1 MARPRREGLDYF
13 PMDTDFFESDGALL
27 AAGEDPLAL
36 GVYLRLLCRIY
47 RGETGYACAWGEREA
62 ALLAARMPE
71 QPGAQRVEQ
80 AAAACARAG
89 LFDEELLRRGLL
101 TSRDIQRRYFSAVGK
116 RLLKRLSRDGEIRLN
131 GDGLLLDGAEIA
143 ELICGESRRP
153 AGMALRRADG
163 GICLRLIPQRRENQ
177 SHRKTETKQE
187 INPKAE
193 TEEEQDSPPP
203 AGEAAAPFAPAAFAP
218 AGSAPAG
225 FAPAAS
231 VPEESSF
238 PEGNGTGT
246 AGEEAAETGEAGA
259 LRAGGTGA
267 PASGGSPAAGRN
279 LWRERGEQLRPPHGR
294 VAAAQRAALPRPT
307 LDAGKV
313 AAKRCGGTRAGGKGA
328 RPRRARVPG
337 QAHRRAQLFPAG
349 VHRRGAGGAAVYRF
363 GRAGEGVSPQMGS
376 GRRRLVRSQPQKPN
390 GTPARRKAR

>member
-177 SHRKTETKQE
+177 SHKKTETKQE

-203 AGEAAAPFAPAAFAP
+203 AGEAAAPSAPAAFAP
-218 AGSAPAG
+218 AGS
-225 FAPAAS
+225 
-231 VPEESSF
+231 VPEENSF
-238 PEGNGTGT
+238 MEGNGTGT
-246 AGEEAAETGEAGA
+246 AGEEAGETGETGA
-259 LRAGGTGA
+259 ARETPGRFGPGGRVRLLRAD
-267 PASGGSPAAGRN
+267 
-279 LWRERGEQLRPPHGR
+279 H
-294 VAAAQRAALPRPT
+294 
-307 LDAGKV
+307 
-313 AAKRCGGTRAGGKGA
+313 
-328 RPRRARVPG
+328 
-337 QAHRRAQLFPAG
+337 
-349 VHRRGAGGAAVYRF
+349 
-363 GRAGEGVSPQMGS
+363 
-376 GRRRLVRSQPQKPN
+376 RRLVETYGESAVSSCVRRMDEWLRRSGQHYRDPLSTLEKWLQSDAEERAQAERERAHAA
-390 GTPARRKAR
+390 PAYLGKRTGAHNFSQREYTDAELEALLYTDLDELGKG

>member
-153 AGMALRRADG
+153 AGMVLRRADG
-163 GICLRLIPQRRENQ
+163 GVCLRLMPQRKENQ

-203 AGEAAAPFAPAAFAP
+203 AGEAAAPFALAAFAP
-218 AGSAPAG
+218 AGSAPVG
-225 FAPAAS
+225 S
-231 VPEESSF
+231 VPEENSF
-238 PEGNGTGT
+238 MEGNGTGT
-246 AGEEAAETGEAGA
+246 AGEEAGETGETGA
-259 LRAGGTGA
+259 AQEMPGRFGPGGRVRLLRAD
-267 PASGGSPAAGRN
+267 
-279 LWRERGEQLRPPHGR
+279 H
-294 VAAAQRAALPRPT
+294 
-307 LDAGKV
+307 
-313 AAKRCGGTRAGGKGA
+313 
-328 RPRRARVPG
+328 
-337 QAHRRAQLFPAG
+337 
-349 VHRRGAGGAAVYRF
+349 
-363 GRAGEGVSPQMGS
+363 
-376 GRRRLVRSQPQKPN
+376 RRLVETYGESAVSSCVRRMDEWLRRSGQHYRDPLSTLENWLQSDAEERAQAERER
-390 GTPARRKAR
+390 TPAAPAYLGKRTGAHNFSQREYTDAELEALLYTDLDELGKG

>member
-101 TSRDIQRRYFSAVGK
+101 ISRDIQRRYFSAVGK

-177 SHRKTETKQE
+177 H
-187 INPKAE
+187 
-193 TEEEQDSPPP
+193 
-203 AGEAAAPFAPAAFAP
+203 
-218 AGSAPAG
+218 
-225 FAPAAS
+225 
-231 VPEESSF
+231 
-238 PEGNGTGT
+238 
-246 AGEEAAETGEAGA
+246 
-259 LRAGGTGA
+259 
-267 PASGGSPAAGRN
+267 
-279 LWRERGEQLRPPHGR
+279 
-294 VAAAQRAALPRPT
+294 
-307 LDAGKV
+307 
-313 AAKRCGGTRAGGKGA
+313 
-328 RPRRARVPG
+328 
-337 QAHRRAQLFPAG
+337 
-349 VHRRGAGGAAVYRF
+349 
-363 GRAGEGVSPQMGS
+363 
-376 GRRRLVRSQPQKPN
+376 
-390 GTPARRKAR
+390 